1 MIMRSSPYE
10 DPKLLSP
17 KGKQV
22 PKTKLKYA
30 DMYGGLTNDE
40 LEEERQL

>member
-1 MIMRSSPYE
+1 MHSSPYD
-10 DPKLLSP
+10 DPNLLSP
-17 KGKQV
+17 KSKNV

-40 LEEERQL
+40 LEEE